1 MKCLV
6 LSDSH
11 GNTPLMSRAIA
22 LHPDA
27 EVIFFLGDGLS
38 DADALAVYF
47 TDKAWFTV
55 RGNCDFSGFFRNSPV
70 MKTEEVELLDRRIVF
85 THGDL
90 YDVKFG
96 TDRIKY
102 LAEETRAD
110 VVLFGHTH
118 IPYEEYVDGAH
129 PFYLFN
135 PGSLSA
141 PSYSFGIL
149 TLTENTVLFSHG
161 SLGCFDNI

>member
-11 GNTPLMSRAIA
+11 GSASLMSRALA

-38 DADALAVYF
+38 DADALAVYY
-47 TDKAWFTV
+47 TDKAWLTV
-55 RGNCDFSGFFRNSPV
+55 RGNCDFSGFFKNSPV
-70 MKTEEVELLDRRIVF
+70 LKTEEIELMGRRIVY

-96 TDRIKY
+96 LDRIKY
-102 LAEETRAD
+102 LAEESGAD

-118 IPYEEYVDGAH
+118 IPHEEYVSGER

-141 PSYSFGIL
+141 PSYSFGII
-149 TLTENTVLFSHG
+149 TISEGSILFSHG
-161 SLGCFDNI
+161 KL